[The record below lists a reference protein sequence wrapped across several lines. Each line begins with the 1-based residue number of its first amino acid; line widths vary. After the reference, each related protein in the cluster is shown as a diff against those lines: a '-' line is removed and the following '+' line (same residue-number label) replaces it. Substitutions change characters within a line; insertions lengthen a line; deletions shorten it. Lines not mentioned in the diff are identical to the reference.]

1 MPDVATVW
9 TVRLW
14 GLTSPRADV
23 LATLVTVAAL
33 AASRFA
39 LLPSGPW
46 DWDET
51 LFARGILKFDLP
63 GHYPHPPGFPLWM
76 LLGWL
81 VHFFVSEPLVGLQL
95 LSAAA
100 SCLTLWPLAALGR
113 KVAPPAVAV
122 GATLLVLFLPGVWLH
137 AGRGFSSTPAAFIA
151 LWAAAL
157 AWRPADRRQV
167 TAFTC
172 LVTAAFLIR
181 PILLPSL
188 ALLWLA
194 GVWQVTPRR
203 RLLPGVAAASAAVL
217 LAVVGMV
224 IAQGSW
230 SEFARP
236 FAVHGRTHAR
246 NLLGNTGGFAELGI
260 VKGAGGAT
268 LACLLLVLAAIGVA
282 RWMRRGGRNAAIT
295 WIAVVGIGVGEL
307 IWLQNRTFSRYAV
320 PFQLAAA
327 PPVAAAAALA
337 PPALGASVLLAAAAA
352 TAMRGWPTVVEQHAR
367 LLPGWESLLFAAR
380 AAARSDCDLVV
391 DGGLYPFVSYLSH
404 RERAAGRGWSFKVFL
419 PPANPEATGAPQ
431 RCYLLVTDVPENYLP
446 APWGRRW
453 RWGEVSRE
461 LHPLT
466 SGRFLNSTVVEGA
479 ILPVRAWWL
488 PEKSGGN
495 RFMWGGANAELL
507 LPPLAPT
514 GSLALELLPT
524 RGAAPLAV
532 LLNGADVAFVPGDAR
547 RLTLPLAASVFSPTK
562 VNRLTFR
569 REHGYPPQRGDS
581 RPLAVCLYG
590 LTSPSGDPA
599 WAARRRLTSLL
610 ASAEVKHRFRF
621 PAEGFYRPEHF
632 AFGRA
637 AWTRPRASMNVP
649 LAPGV
654 LTFTLWAPRPDPVD
668 LKISIDGQPV
678 AGPLS
683 IGRNPQTFSIA
694 LTNRQTPT
702 APARLELGSRPYT
715 PATAGSTD
723 SRELGVV
730 LAAVELVPTAAQAAQ
745 GWLAVPDSNGSSL
758 LWAPARGAAL
768 ESGVGWTASGRGD
781 QKYLLGGEG
790 SLLALPEAASGD
802 RFLLE
807 VSAPSHSAAVQLLV
821 DAQPIAVLLPG
832 SPRAVLEVPAR
843 AGTAAE
849 PALLTVQ
856 RARRTAGDVKVYLHS
871 VAVRTGNRPWA
882 GAVAHPLDRA
892 RLGVRLEAPPG
903 GARRL
908 PASGLHQVELF
919 PAGRGSWTFPEAEL
933 RLPAAAGVLRLTLA
947 APRPTPPELELL
959 VEGHA
964 VAGPL
969 AVGREPQEFFLTI
982 PPQPASATAVRVGL
996 RATAYSPGGSDP
1008 RQLGVVVLGGELAA
1022 AAAHATARWLLDPP
1036 ATDSTWTLTEV
1047 PHGAYTAERFAEGEG
1062 CWLLPRAWLSV
1073 PAGNGVLTLT
1083 AWAPRPVPARLEIWR
1098 NGALLA
1104 GPVDLPNH
1112 PTQLDIPLQA
1122 SSTAATEAVLELKSE
1137 PYSPHRHS
1145 HGSDRRELGI
1155 VLSHLAF
1162 RPSGERSSDRPEQV
1176 SHGGGSAP
1184 AGPRRAEE

>member
-1 MPDVATVW
+1 MPSSPPEPPHLAASPEPQVATVW
-9 TVRLW
+9 TLRLW
-14 GLTSPRADV
+14 GLSSPRADA
-23 LATLVTVAAL
+23 LATLATVAAL

-63 GHYPHPPGFPLWM
+63 SHHPHPPGFPLWM

-122 GATLLVLFLPGVWLH
+122 SAALLVLFLPGVWLH
-137 AGRGFSSTPAAFIA
+137 AGRGFSSTPAAFLA

-157 AWRPADRRQV
+157 AVRPADRRPV

-172 LVTAAFLIR
+172 LVTAAFLVR

-203 RLLPGVAAASAAVL
+203 RLLPGVAAAAAAVL
-217 LAVVGMV
+217 LAIVGMV
-224 IAQGSW
+224 VAQGSW

-246 NLLGNTGGFAELGI
+246 NLLGNTGGFGELGI

-268 LACLLLVLAAIGVA
+268 LACLLAVLAAVGVA
-282 RWMRRGGRNAAIT
+282 RWMRRVGRNAAIA
-295 WIAVVGIGVGEL
+295 WVAIVGIGIGEL

-320 PFQLAAA
+320 PFQVAAA
-327 PPVAAAAALA
+327 PLVAAAAALV
-337 PPALGASVLLAAAAA
+337 PPAVGAGVLLAATAA
-352 TAMRGWPTVVEQHAR
+352 TAARGWPAVVEQHAR
-367 LLPGWESLLFAAR
+367 LLPGWEALLFAAR
-380 AAARSDCDLVV
+380 AVARSDCDLVV
-391 DGGLYPFVSYLSH
+391 DDGLYPFVSYLAH
-404 RERAAGRGWSFKVFL
+404 REKAAGRGWSFKVFL
-419 PPANPEATGAPQ
+419 PPANPEATGVPQ
-431 RCYLLVTDVPENYLP
+431 RCYVLVSDVPENYLP

-461 LHPLT
+461 LRPLT
-466 SGRFLNSTVVEGA
+466 SGRFLDAAVVEGA
-479 ILPVRAWWL
+479 ILPVRDWWR

-495 RFMWGGANAELL
+495 RFMWGGAQAELL
-507 LPPLAPT
+507 LPPLPT
-514 GSLALELLPT
+514 RGSLALDLLPA

-532 LLNGADVAFVPGDAR
+532 LLNGVDVAIVPGDAE
-547 RLTLPLAASVFSPTK
+547 RLTLPLAASLLSPTK
-562 VNRLTFR
+562 VNRLTIR
-569 REHGYPPQRGDS
+569 RERGYPPQRGDS
-581 RPLAVCLYG
+581 RPLAVCLYD
-590 LTSPSGDPA
+590 LSSRAIDPV

-610 ASAEVKHRFRF
+610 ASPEVRHHLRF
-621 PAEGFYRPEHF
+621 PAEGFYRPERF

-637 AWTRPRASMNVP
+637 AWTRPLVSMDVP

-654 LTFTLWAPRPDPVD
+654 LTFTLWAPRPGPVD
-668 LKISIDGQPV
+668 LGISIDGEPV

-683 IGRNPQTFSIA
+683 IGREPQTFSLV
-694 LTNRQTPT
+694 LTDRLTS
-702 APARLELGSRPYT
+702 APARLELRSRPLT
-715 PATAGSTD
+715 PATAGSPD

-730 LAAVELVPTAAQAAQ
+730 LAAVELAPAAGQAAQ
-745 GWLAVPDSNGSSL
+745 GWLAVPDSDGSSL
-758 LWAPARGAAL
+758 LWISWTPARAAAT
-768 ESGVGWTASGRGD
+768 ENAVGWAARGHGGETFL
-781 QKYLLGGEG
+781 QGGEG
-790 SLLALPEAASGD
+790 SLLALPEAAPGD
-802 RFLLE
+802 RFLLD
-807 VSAPSHSAAVQLLV
+807 VSTPSNSAAAQLLV
-821 DAQPIAVLLPG
+821 DGQPVAVLLPG
-832 SPRAVLEVPAR
+832 SPRAVLEVPAKPG
-843 AGTAAE
+843 AAAE

-856 RARRTAGDVKVYLHS
+856 RARRTAGAVQVYLHS
-871 VAVRTGNRPWA
+871 VGVRAAGRPW
-882 GAVAHPLDRA
+882 GGVAARPLDRA

-903 GARRL
+903 GARTL
-908 PASGLHQVELF
+908 PASGLYQVEVF

-933 RLPAAAGVLRLTLA
+933 RLPAVPGVLRLTLA

-959 VEGHA
+959 VDGHA

-969 AVGREPQEFFLTI
+969 AVGREPGEFYLTL
-982 PPQPASATAVRVGL
+982 PPRPASATTVRVGL
-996 RATAYSPGGSDP
+996 RATAYSPGAADP
-1008 RQLGVVVLGGELAA
+1008 RQLGVVLLGGELAA
-1022 AAAHATARWLLDPP
+1022 AAPHATARWLLDPP

-1047 PHGAYTAERFAEGEG
+1047 PQGAYNAERFAEGEG
-1062 CWLLPRAWLSV
+1062 CWLLPRARLSV

-1098 NGALLA
+1098 NGALLV
-1104 GPVDLPNH
+1104 GPVDLPNR
-1112 PTQLDIPLQA
+1112 PAQLDVPLQA
-1122 SSTAATEAVLELKSE
+1122 SSTAAAEAVLELRSI
-1137 PYSPHRHS
+1137 PYAPHRHS

-1155 VLSHLAF
+1155 VVSHLAF
-1162 RPSGERSSDRPEQV
+1162 RPSGER
-1176 SHGGGSAP
+1176 
-1184 AGPRRAEE
+1184 